1 MRLRLAATLAA
12 LACGASLTTAADGPA
27 WLPLYDLAITFDTVN
42 HNVSFRE
49 RVTWTNMSGV
59 PTDRLVFNFSPHYK
73 IPDGDELL
81 LAKTLELLRLPASY
95 GIDHQGRHGTIK
107 SAKLVGNGD
116 PELPFQWKP
125 GNQTGLEVT
134 LPAAVQPNASVTIE
148 LVGDVKLPNKQGRW
162 GQWGGISYFTN
173 ALPVVAFYDGEWRD
187 VPFVPW
193 HQPFWNEAG
202 RFSAAITL
210 PDSERLAC
218 SAAVA
223 STEQLPGG
231 WQRVTTKQFTG
242 RDFAIVSSAQFNE
255 HHATATLPSGKVVD
269 VKCLALGRHDFYAR
283 ELANIAAAAI
293 PVYSQWFGDFPYE
306 QFTIVESFFGW
317 NGNECS
323 GMVLIDER
331 VFDFP
336 TFAHGYVEYLMS
348 HETCHQWFYNLV
360 GSNGYSETFM
370 DEGAAT
376 YFTHR
381 MLDAR
386 RGKNNRLLNWPD
398 GFDWMPN
405 IGRENYRN
413 ASITGAIRRRDIP
426 AAAGDLPAFG
436 HLYGLFSG
444 AYDRGS
450 RIFGLIESRMGETA
464 FFDFMQGLVK
474 KYSFRVLSAKQLRE
488 ELVTYTGPQS
498 AAMWDQLYERWVY
511 GNGLVDWK
519 VESVS
524 VEKRAGPRAERA
536 GVRVA
541 VEVAQL
547 REYDEPT
554 TLGFQ
559 FADGDGYPV
568 RVPVTVGGSGGVAT
582 ATDTLEAE
590 VVPLRPGV
598 VSVRVTLP
606 QAPSNITVDPD
617 GILMDADPAN
627 NSWKSGVNV
636 RVVPFYTFLYDTDL
650 TNDYDKW
657 NATIGP
663 WYYGAL
669 YPDPWYTRATIAGL
683 RAGVY
688 KTQQFAGGVY
698 VGARPDYRDLV
709 FGVDGLWD
717 HWPDPRTQVGFNYER
732 RIAGPLDGT
741 DGVSG
746 GEPGGGV
753 RPVRVALRQ
762 QFILAADELRRCLRH
777 LLGQLFAVR
786 AQQFAGGGAA
796 GVRCT
801 IGGALPVKSANA
813 VLGSRARDLG
823 RRGVLGRGRRPRT
836 DGRGAPGAA
845 GVGDDAEVAGRVRL
859 LVERQG
865 RGAGGGAG
873 GAARAGSVFRARR
886 LDAVPRLRPGGAARE
901 FALGGER
908 GGAGAGCPRGA
919 LGRGRP
925 RRGGAERA
933 NRGVLRRGG
942 GLHRRAGRRRRGRA
956 RAGVGAAGGLGVFQF
971 HRAGGGAARRGEG
984 RQRGDAVAGLVRGA
998 AAVLTAG
1005 LVGERPRA

>member
-1 MRLRLAATLAA
+1 MASAAE
-12 LACGASLTTAADGPA
+12 GPA
-27 WLPLYDLAITFDTVN
+27 WLPLYDMAITFDTIN
-42 HNVSFRE
+42 HKVEFRE
-49 RVTWTNMSGV
+49 RVTWTNMSSV

-95 GIDHQGRHGTIK
+95 GIDHQGRHGTIQ
-107 SAKLVGNGD
+107 SAKLVGNGN
-116 PELPFQWKP
+116 PELPFAWKP

-134 LPAAVQPNASVTIE
+134 LPATVPPNGSVCVE
-148 LVGDVKLPNKQGRW
+148 LVGSVKLPNKQGRW

-173 ALPVVAFYDGEWRD
+173 ALPIVAFYDGEWRD

-210 PDSERLAC
+210 PESERLAC
-218 SAAVA
+218 SATVA
-223 STEQLPGG
+223 STEILPGG
-231 WQRVTTKQFTG
+231 WQRITTKPFTG
-242 RDFAIVSSAQFNE
+242 RDFALVSSANFNE

-293 PVYSQWFGDFPYE
+293 PVYSKWFGDFPYE

-381 MLDAR
+381 MLDER

-413 ASITGAIRRRDIP
+413 ASITGAIRRKDIP

-450 RIFGLIESRMGETA
+450 RIFGLIESRMGEA
-464 FFDFMQGLVK
+464 AYFDFMQRLVK

-488 ELVTYTGPQS
+488 ELIAYSGPQS
-498 AAMWDQLYERWVY
+498 VAMWDELYERWVY

-524 VEKRAGPRAERA
+524 VERRAGPRAERP

-541 VEVAQL
+541 VEVAQV

-568 RVPVTVGGSGGVAT
+568 RVPVTVGGSGGVAS
-582 ATDTLEAE
+582 ATDPLETE

-627 NSWKSGVNV
+627 NTWKSGVNV

-683 RAGVY
+683 RAGIY

-746 GEPGGGV
+746 ANRAVLYGRYVLRYGSSLYLPPMSYVDAYGTYSDNFLPFARNSSPGAARPGYVALLGAHYRLNLLTPYWDPERGIWVDAAYSGGV
-753 RPVRVALRQ
+753 GDLGPTVGVHQGRLALATTQKLPDGLGYLSHVKVAAQGVVQGALPARGQYFALGGSTQFRGFDLAERQGSLLWTANAEVRVPVVREVRWDV
-762 QFILAADELRRCLRH
+762 ADHVAGVRNVQIA
-777 LLGQLFAVR
+777 GFYDVGAVYTDGNVV
-786 AQQFAGGGAA
+786 GGGAA
-796 GVRCT
+796 H
-801 IGGALPVKSANA
+801 
-813 VLGSRARDLG
+813 
-823 RRGVLGRGRRPRT
+823 
-836 DGRGAPGAA
+836 
-845 GVGDDAEVAGRVRL
+845 
-859 LVERQG
+859 
-865 RGAGGGAG
+865 
-873 GAARAGSVFRARR
+873 
-886 LDAVPRLRPGGAARE
+886 
-901 FALGGER
+901 ALG
-908 GGAGAGCPRGA
+908 
-919 LGRGRP
+919 LGLRVDL
-925 RRGGAERA
+925 AFFSFIERA
-933 NRGVLRRGG
+933 VVRFDAAKTINAATPWQVWFGVQQP
-942 GLHRRAGRRRRGRA
+942 
-956 RAGVGAAGGLGVFQF
+956 F
-971 HRAGGGAARRGEG
+971 
-984 RQRGDAVAGLVRGA
+984 
-998 AAVLTAG
+998 
-1005 LVGERPRA
+1005 